1 VLRKCLVVSFF
12 AWLSVTGAAQ
22 AHAHLVSSVPAD
34 VAKAPPST
42 LRLTFSEGVEPRLSG
57 VTVTGPANTT
67 VPTGTPSLAKDDD
80 KVLIV
85 PIAQAPGAGTYTV
98 TWHALSKD
106 GHVTHGSYVFK
117 VSP

>member
-1 VLRKCLVVSFF
+1 MLWKAFVLSLV
-12 AWLSVTGAAQ
+12 AWLGVAGAAQ

-42 LRLTFSEGVEPRLSG
+42 LQLTFSEGVEPKLSG

-67 VPTGTPSLAKDDD
+67 LPTGTPSLAKDDD

-85 PIAQAPGAGTYTV
+85 PIAQEPGAGTYTV
-98 TWHALSKD
+98 NWHVLSKD
-106 GHVTHGSYVFK
+106 GHVTHGSYTFK
-117 VSP
+117 VTP